1 MVKVILISI
10 VKNEEK
16 IIDRMIKSALP
27 ILDGICITD
36 TGSTD
41 DTVLKIE
48 NFINENEIPGKVYID
63 EWKNFGHNR
72 TNSFLNGV
80 KFCEEQNWD
89 PNEVYGLLLDADMQL
104 VVLPKFKKDLL
115 KSNGYKIIQQSSSLD
130 YYNTRFLKM
139 GHKWRCLGVTH
150 EYWDGS
156 NSDTLTKDFVF
167 INDIGDGGSKGD
179 KFERD
184 VRLLEQGIKDEP
196 NNERYHFYLAQSY
209 KDSGNFKK
217 AIELYKKRIKMGGW
231 FEEVWYSHYMISK
244 LWLLLNN
251 EEKFELW
258 AMRAYKLKT
267 NRAEPIY
274 ALCKYFREKSQ
285 HFKAFHYYQI
295 GKKIAYP
302 NEDLLFIEKDVYTWL
317 FDYEYTILQYY
328 IYQNERLEGLK
339 ASIKFL
345 NNYPQHENMVF
356 SNIDF
361 YMDRMASNGRMIK
374 IDVENDGDFIPSS
387 TSLLKLDDNRI
398 LANVRFVNY
407 RIQANGGYLMSKN
420 GILDPNEKV
429 RTKNAYM
436 YFNDKMEPIS
446 DLTFMDGEIND
457 LPKRDV
463 HILGLEDVRLY
474 KLNNKIYYT
483 ATSLQYSYNNNIR
496 IVKGEYDINLNK
508 FINNISLKPPTETSC
523 EKNWIAIEDKFIYKW
538 HPLEIGILI
547 DDKLEILNTIE
558 TPNFFRHY
566 RGSSNVVDYNN
577 EFWVVTHG
585 IKNCVPRKYF
595 HQIII
600 LDKKEYKVKRYT
612 VPFYYDKLMIEY
624 TLGLAIINETV
635 FITASRNDSKPVIVE
650 LKIKDLQK
658 YFM

>member
-156 NSDTLTKDFVF
+156 NSDTLTKDVVF

-295 GKKIAYP
+295 GKKITYP

-496 IVKGEYDINLNK
+496 IVKGEYDINFNK

>member
-16 IIDRMIKSALP
+16 IIERMIKSVLP

-41 DTVLKIE
+41 NTVLKIE
-48 NFINENEIPGKVYID
+48 NIINENEIPGKVYID

-104 VVLPKFKKDLL
+104 VVLPKFNKNLL

-231 FEEVWYSHYMISK
+231 FEEVWYSHYMICK

-258 AMRAYKLKT
+258 AMRAYKLKM

-328 IYQNERLEGLK
+328 IYTNERLEGLK

-374 IDVENDGDFIPSS
+374 LDVENDGDFIPSS

-407 RIQANGGYLMSKN
+407 RIQPNGGYLMSKN
-420 GILDPNEKV
+420 GVLDPNEKV
-429 RTKNAYM
+429 RTKNAFM

-446 DLTFMDGEIND
+446 DVTFMETDVND
-457 LPKRDV
+457 LPRRDV

-496 IVKGEYDINLNK
+496 IVKGEYDINSKK
-508 FINNISLKPPTETSC
+508 FINNMSLKPPTETSC

-566 RGSSNVVDYNN
+566 RGSSNVVEYNN

-585 IKNCVPRKYF
+585 IKNCTPRKYF
-595 HQIII
+595 HQIVI
-600 LDKKEYKVKRYT
+600 LDKKDYKVKRYT
-612 VPFYYDKLMIEY
+612 VPFYYDRLMIEY
-624 TLGLAIINETV
+624 TLGLAIINETL
-635 FITASRNDSKPVIVE
+635 FITSSRNDSKPVIVE

>member
-16 IIDRMIKSALP
+16 IIERMIKSALP

-36 TGSTD
+36 TGSSD
-41 DTVLKIE
+41 NTVLKIE
-48 NFINENEIPGKVYID
+48 NIINEFDIPGKVYID
-63 EWKNFGHNR
+63 EWKNFGYNR
-72 TNSFLNGV
+72 SNSFLNGV
-80 KFCEEQNWD
+80 KFCEEQQWN

-104 VVLPKFKKDLL
+104 VILPNFSKNMLT
-115 KSNGYKIIQQSSSLD
+115 SNGYKIIQQSSSLD

-139 GHKWRCLGVTH
+139 GHTWRCLGVTH

-156 NSDTLTKDFVF
+156 NSDTITKEFVY

-184 VRLLEQGIKDEP
+184 VRLLEQGITEEP

-209 KDSGNFKK
+209 KDSCNFKK

-244 LWLLLNN
+244 LWMLLNN

-258 AMRAYKLKT
+258 ALRAYKLKN
-267 NRAEPIY
+267 NRVEPIY

-285 HFKAFHYYQI
+285 HFKALHYYQI
-295 GKKIAYP
+295 GKKIQYP

-328 IYQNERLEGLK
+328 VYHNERLEGLK
-339 ASIKFL
+339 SSIKFL
-345 NNYPQHENMVF
+345 NKYPQHENMVF

-361 YMDRMASNGRMIK
+361 YMDRMTSNGRMIK
-374 IDVENDGDFIPSS
+374 LDVDNDGDFIPSS
-387 TSLLKLDDNRI
+387 TSLLKIDDNRI

-407 RIQANGGYLMSKN
+407 RIQPNGGYLMSKN
-420 GILDPNEKV
+420 GVLDPNEKV
-429 RTKNAYM
+429 KTKNAFM

-446 DLTFMDGEIND
+446 ELTFMDTNLTD
-457 LPKRDV
+457 LPARDV

-474 KLNNKIYYT
+474 TLNNKIYYT
-483 ATSLQYSYNNNIR
+483 ATSLQYSYTNNIR
-496 IVKGEYDINLNK
+496 IVKGEYDITTKK
-508 FINNISLKPPTETSC
+508 FINNMSLKPPTETSC

-547 DDKLEILNTIE
+547 DNKLEILNSIE

-566 RGSSNVVDYNN
+566 RGSSNVVEYNN
-577 EFWVVTHG
+577 QFWVVTHG

-595 HQIII
+595 HQIVI
-600 LDKKEYKVKRYT
+600 LDKKDYKVKKYT
-612 VPFYYDKLMIEY
+612 VPFFYDKLMIEY
-624 TLGLAIINETV
+624 TLGLVIVNETL
-635 FITASRNDSKPVIVE
+635 FITASRNDSKPIIVE

>member
-1 MVKVILISI
+1 MVKVILVSI

-16 IIDRMIKSALP
+16 IIERMIKSCLP

-41 DTVLKIE
+41 NTVLKIE
-48 NFINENEIPGKVYID
+48 NIINEYELPGKVYID

-104 VVLPKFKKDLL
+104 VILPTFSKEML
-115 KSNGYKIIQQSSSLD
+115 KANGYKIIQGSSTLD

-156 NSDTLTKDFVF
+156 NSDTLTKDIIY

-184 VRLLEQGIKDEP
+184 VRLLEQGIRDEP

-209 KDSGNFKK
+209 KDSGNFRKS
-217 AIELYKKRIKMGGW
+217 IEFYKKRIKMGGW
-231 FEEVWYSHYMISK
+231 YEEVWYSHYMISK
-244 LWLLLNN
+244 LWMLLNN
-251 EEKFELW
+251 EEKFEMWGL
-258 AMRAYKLKT
+258 RAFKLRP

-285 HFKAFHYYQI
+285 HMKAMYYYQI
-295 GKKIAYP
+295 GKKIPYP
-302 NEDLLFIEKDVYTWL
+302 NDDLLFIEKDVYTWL

-328 IYQNERLEGLK
+328 VYPNERLEGLK
-339 ASIKFL
+339 ASIKYL
-345 NNYPQHENMVF
+345 NNHHQHDNMVF

-361 YMDRMASNGRMIK
+361 YMERMASNGRMTR
-374 IDVENDGDFIPSS
+374 IDVENQGDFIPSS
-387 TSLLKLDDNRI
+387 TSLLRLDNNKI

-407 RIQANGGYLMSKN
+407 RIQPNGSYLMCKDGVLS
-420 GILDPNEKV
+420 PHEKV
-429 RTKNAYM
+429 RTKNAFM

-446 DLTFMDGEIND
+446 ELTFMDTELTDI
-457 LPKRDV
+457 PKIPV

-474 KLNNKIYYT
+474 KLNDKICYT
-483 ATSLQYSYNNNIR
+483 ATTLEYSYRDKIR
-496 IVKGEYDINLNK
+496 IVKGEYDVNSRK
-508 FINNISLKPPTETSC
+508 FINNMTLKPPTETSC

-538 HPLEIGILI
+538 HPLEIGIVV
-547 DDKLEILNTIE
+547 DGKLEILSSFD
-558 TPNFFRHY
+558 TPSFFKHY
-566 RGSSNVVDYNN
+566 RGSSNVVEYDN

-585 IKNCVPRKYF
+585 IKNCTPRKYF
-595 HQIII
+595 HQIVI
-600 LDKKEYKVKRYT
+600 LDKNNYKVKKYT
-612 VPFYYDKLMIEY
+612 VPFFFDKLI
-624 TLGLAIINETV
+624 
-635 FITASRNDSKPVIVE
+635 F
-650 LKIKDLQK
+650 
-658 YFM
+658 